1 MGKMRTEVCG
11 KQVILLNGT
20 CPYADREVDPL
31 ASAEDCAHRCP
42 IGEHGAH
49 IEAPEK
55 LIEAARRDPD
65 AVAFGFLA
73 GRWISAA

>member
-1 MGKMRTEVCG
+1 MGKIRTEVCG
-11 KQVILLNGT
+11 KEVILLNGT
-20 CPYADREVDPL
+20 CPFTGPEVDLTAGTENCAANCPL
-31 ASAEDCAHRCP
+31 
-42 IGEHGAH
+42 GEHRAH

>member
-20 CPYADREVDPL
+20 CLYADPEADPL
-31 ASAEDCAHRCP
+31 ASAEDCARRCAH
-42 IGEHGAH
+42 GEHGAH

>member
-20 CPYADREVDPL
+20 CPY
-31 ASAEDCAHRCP
+31 AEDCAHRCP

>member
-1 MGKMRTEVCG
+1 MGKIRTEVCG
-11 KQVILLNGT
+11 KEVILLNGA
-20 CPYADREVDPL
+20 CPYADPEAELL
-31 ASAEDCAHRCP
+31 AGTEDCASKCSR
-42 IGEHGAH
+42 GEGQAH

-65 AVAFGFLA
+65 AVAFGYLA